1 MGSSSSIPRP
11 DRACSSYLVQD
22 AEASVVLDLGTGAFA
37 NLRRH
42 VDYDRLDAIVISH
55 MHADHFIDL
64 IPLRYTLCYGTFRRK
79 RKLPLYLPPDGE
91 RMLHQLVGAFA
102 DEGGGDFIT
111 EVYDVRTYDPAATL
125 AIGGGTFSFALPS
138 HYIPA
143 FAIRYDRN
151 GQSLT
156 YSADTA
162 PEERIV
168 ALARGCDLF
177 VCESTLLADDVERG
191 MRGHSSGR
199 EAGQMAQAAGVG
211 RLVLTHY
218 AECATARDLDES
230 AREYFDGDIL
240 VADDHQVLEIASPQA
255 TNVPDFARQADRPKA
270 ERGAIL

>member
-1 MGSSSSIPRP
+1 M
-11 DRACSSYLVQD
+11 QD
-22 AEASVVLDLGTGAFA
+22 DETSLVLDLGTGAFA

-42 VDYDRLDAIVISH
+42 VDYNRLDAIVISH

-64 IPLRYTLCYGTFRRK
+64 IPLRYALCYGPFRRK

-111 EVYDVRTYDPAATL
+111 EVFDVRTYEPARPL
-125 AIGGGTFSFALPS
+125 AIGGGHVHFALTS

-143 FAIRYDRN
+143 YAMRYERH
-151 GQSLT
+151 GQSVT

-168 ALARGCDLF
+168 KLARGCDLF

-191 MRGHSSGR
+191 MRGHSSAR
-199 EAGQMAQAAGVG
+199 EAGQMAQAAGVR

-230 AREYFDGDIL
+230 AREYFRGEVI
-240 VADDHQVLEIASPQA
+240 VADDHHRFDVNPGGVNYPSWDRSAA
-255 TNVPDFARQADRPKA
+255 TKMQ
-270 ERGAIL
+270 

>member
-1 MGSSSSIPRP
+1 
-11 DRACSSYLVQD
+11 VQD
-22 AEASVVLDLGTGAFA
+22 DESSLVLDLGTGAFA

-64 IPLRYTLCYGTFRRK
+64 IPLRYALCYGPFRRK

-91 RMLHQLVGAFA
+91 RMLHKLVGAFA
-102 DEGGGDFIT
+102 DEGGGDFIS
-111 EVYDVRTYDPAATL
+111 EVFDVRTYDPAATL
-125 AIGGGTFSFALPS
+125 AIGAGEIRFALTS

-143 FAIRYDRN
+143 FAIRYERS
-151 GQSLT
+151 GQSVT

-162 PEERIV
+162 PEDRIV
-168 ALARGCDLF
+168 ELARGCDLF

-199 EAGQMAQAAGVG
+199 EAGQMAQAAGVR

-230 AREYFDGDIL
+230 ARECFDGDVA
-240 VADDHQVLEIASPQA
+240 VADDHQVLDIAPAHSNCRSSDHPAA
-255 TNVPDFARQADRPKA
+255 TRMR
-270 ERGAIL
+270 